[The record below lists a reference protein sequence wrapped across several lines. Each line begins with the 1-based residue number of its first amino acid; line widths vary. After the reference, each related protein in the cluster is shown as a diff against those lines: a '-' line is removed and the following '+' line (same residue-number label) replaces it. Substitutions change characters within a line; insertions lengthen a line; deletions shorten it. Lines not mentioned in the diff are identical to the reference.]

1 MKDLR
6 YFVETVYK
14 NEEDIKYFEKTTSE
28 YVVLD
33 NDCCL
38 LLEKQHIKKNFC
50 FGYYYDVSEVE
61 GCEELAQN
69 VEYFLEKNRRN
80 LYKKS
85 EKYVALNSYESGKIL
100 RYVPLEE
107 YQDAE
112 REGQLFW
119 YGNNLEPYFLNDSE
133 NERLNN
139 AIDKANAKFEKRL
152 QTYLKKYGL
161 SKVNTWTYWANE

>member
-6 YFVETVYK
+6 YYVETVYTDGSMNK
-14 NEEDIKYFEKTTSE
+14 HFEKTTSE

-33 NDCCL
+33 NGCCL
-38 LLEKQHIKKNFC
+38 ILEKQHIEKNFC
-50 FGYYYDVSEVE
+50 FGYYYDRCEVE
-61 GCEELAQN
+61 GCEEVAKN
-69 VEYFLEKNRRN
+69 DVEYFLEKNRRN
-80 LYKKS
+80 LYKKHD
-85 EKYVALNSYESGKIL
+85 KYIALQCYGKGKIYS
-100 RYVPLEE
+100 YVPLEE
-107 YQDAE
+107 YQDVE
-112 REGQLFW
+112 RKGELFW
-119 YGNNLEPYFLNDSE
+119 YGDREPYFLNDSE